1 MSAAAAL
8 RHWFLLTCEVR
19 DHSHVAAMCRSLTE
33 IWGFRSGP
41 TLAFRDKVIIF
52 RRNDKGAEIMPEFA
66 ADQLGVQRCGIFSEL
81 PEFLRSFGVDPKPLL
96 EKHGF
101 ACGDLDDRDRA
112 LPFANVVRLLDD
124 CARVTENSAFGFL
137 LGLRARNEHLG
148 LIGEMVRAAPT
159 LGRAI
164 RAHIENHHRVVRG
177 GAPYVVE
184 QDPYIVRQKDQTL
197 IGYRCLISGL
207 PSLQFLL
214 ASVGAGVAIV
224 QELCG
229 QLPKEI
235 LFACSETAVPAADE
249 IRAAVKPARVVFESH
264 HFGFTY
270 PKHVVD
276 LPLPSADPVKFERTM
291 KQVQGYWNDLEP
303 DFADQIRR
311 LLLPALHA
319 ERAHMRMVCEATGL
333 TPRTVN
339 RRLAEQGTTL
349 RTLVNETRY
358 SIARQLLRHT
368 HLPVAAVA
376 QVMGYS
382 EPGVF
387 VRAFRQWSGSTP
399 DSWRKSLPRMPAGQA
414 QSATVV

>member
-1 MSAAAAL
+1 
-8 RHWFLLTCEVR
+8 
-19 DHSHVAAMCRSLTE
+19 
-33 IWGFRSGP
+33 
-41 TLAFRDKVIIF
+41 
-52 RRNDKGAEIMPEFA
+52 MPEFA

-81 PEFLRSFGVDPKPLL
+81 PEFLRSFGIDPEPLL
-96 EKHGF
+96 KKHGF
-101 ACGDLDDRDRA
+101 ECGDFNDRDRP

-124 CARVTENSAFGFL
+124 CARVTENGAFGFL
-137 LGLRARNEHLG
+137 FGLRARIEHLG
-148 LIGEMVRAAPT
+148 LIGEMVRSAPT
-159 LGRAI
+159 LGRAV

-214 ASVGAGVAIV
+214 ASVAAGVALA

-235 LFACSETAVPAADE
+235 LLACSPEAVAADE
-249 IRAAVKPARVVFESH
+249 IRAAVKPAKIIFESH

-270 PKHVVD
+270 PKHIIEM
-276 LPLPSADPVKFERTM
+276 PLPSADPVKFERAM

-303 DFADQIRR
+303 DFADQIKR

-333 TPRTVN
+333 TPRTIN

-349 RTLVNETRY
+349 RALVNETRY

-387 VRAFRQWSGSTP
+387 VRAFRQWSGATP
-399 DSWRKSLPRMPAGQA
+399 DSWRKSLPRAPEGPTQIA
-414 QSATVV
+414 SVV